1 MSFLDEFMGNNDT
14 LKERML
20 TPDSFGQPLDNE
32 ANDVPLYDQYNTGL
46 AATQQNMSDR
56 INLSI
61 DPRAQPRCGVT
72 GTIPSAEDG
81 MMHGAEPQPRQLMVD
96 MGQLSP
102 EEQEVAMNQQ
112 RKLKTGLNRS
122 GAILQNVPM

>member
-1 MSFLDEFMGNNDT
+1 MGFLNQFMGTNDT

-20 TPDSFGQPLDNE
+20 TLDTFGQPLDNE
-32 ANDVPLYDQYNTGL
+32 ANDVPLYDEYNTGL

-72 GTIPSAEDG
+72 GMIPSAETG
-81 MMHGAEPQPRQLMVD
+81 IMMGAEPQPRQLVVD
-96 MGQLSP
+96 MGQMSP
-102 EEQEVAMNQQ
+102 EEQTVAMNKQ
-112 RKLKTGLNRS
+112 RKLKGGLNRS
-122 GAILQNVPM
+122 EPMMM

>member
-1 MSFLDEFMGNNDT
+1 MGFLNQFMGTNDT

-20 TPDSFGQPLDNE
+20 TLDTFGQPLDNE
-32 ANDVPLYDQYNTGL
+32 ANDVPLYDEYNTGL

-72 GTIPSAEDG
+72 GMIPSAETG
-81 MMHGAEPQPRQLMVD
+81 ILQGAEPQPRQLVVD
-96 MGQLSP
+96 MGQLAP
-102 EEQEVAMNQQ
+102 EEMEVAMNQQ
-112 RKLKTGLNRS
+112 RKLRS
-122 GAILQNVPM
+122 GLKRSEPVMM

>member
-1 MSFLDEFMGNNDT
+1 MHFLDEFMGNNDT

-20 TPDSFGQPLDNE
+20 TLDSFGQPLDNE

-61 DPRAQPRCGVT
+61 DPRAQPRCGVK
-72 GTIPSAEDG
+72 GTIPSAEEG
-81 MMHGAEPQPRQLMVD
+81 TMPGAGRGAGGGGGGGGEGTWVSSLRR
-96 MGQLSP
+96 S
-102 EEQEVAMNQQ
+102 
-112 RKLKTGLNRS
+112 RK
-122 GAILQNVPM
+122 